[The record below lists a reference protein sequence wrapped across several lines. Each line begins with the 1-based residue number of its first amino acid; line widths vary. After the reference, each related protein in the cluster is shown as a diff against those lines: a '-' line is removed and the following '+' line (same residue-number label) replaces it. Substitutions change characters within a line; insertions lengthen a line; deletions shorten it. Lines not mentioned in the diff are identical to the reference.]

1 MFTSE
6 VQFGHAGSCAN
17 SDRETATAKNAALK
31 EAGAFVPS
39 SFDTLGVEI
48 HEVYLRLVN
57 DGTIVPAP
65 EVPPPTVPMDYSWA
79 RVSTMAALNEPIA
92 SKPAPKP
99 TLFVLLVSRNWVSLG
114 NQHHS

>member
-31 EAGAFVPS
+31 AAGAHVPT
-39 SFDTLGVEI
+39 SFDELGETI
-48 HEVYLRLVN
+48 HQGYLSLVKS
-57 DGTIVPAP
+57 GVIIPKP

-79 RVSTMAALNEPIA
+79 RVSRSLMLKYQHQAHYARLNI
-92 SKPAPKP
+92 
-99 TLFVLLVSRNWVSLG
+99 
-114 NQHHS
+114 